1 MLKLGLSLTGTPHGG
16 ATAAGHPRVMRTQGY
31 SIGLMGCGH
40 VGAGMGG
47 TREENIRTC
56 LDWLQSHDD
65 LVALVGLGDLNE
77 SPNFEVGWGSWLSDP
92 EGGNLSPN
100 IARLPVIG
108 NHDTEIPWT
117 GPYDSTPAN
126 PHATIKSR
134 YPALFQ
140 GREWYKWDHGA
151 LRFIAL
157 NNLTDYLDSGGE
169 SMYYNCNP
177 PGSHYELNPD
187 HSGMTTEGSPQR
199 LFLASAMASSHPW
212 KIAGCH
218 RSLWA
223 PFDSDPRKLNRGM
236 RSAIR
241 SAVDSGLSLLAQ
253 ADIHVTS
260 FSGPWYPTE
269 PANEEYRQ
277 PGQCGVYSLTLAGG
291 YFLRDVDPNVL
302 PNPETTLHYASG
314 SETGHLHR
322 ISVALLRFIGDV
334 AELQIFEADDGTP
347 AGAVV
352 YRTTLIRNPGA

>member
-1 MLKLGLSLTGTPHGG
+1 MKLGLSLTRPTQGSGG
-16 ATAAGHPRVMRTQGY
+16 PRRPRVMRTSGY
-31 SIGLMGCGH
+31 AIGLMGCSHTG
-40 VGAGMGG
+40 VGMGG
-47 TREENIRTC
+47 NREANLRTC

-77 SPNFEVGWGSWLSDP
+77 SPNFEPGWSAWLDDP
-92 EGGNLSPN
+92 EGGNLASS
-100 IARLPVIG
+100 IMKLPVIG
-108 NHDTEIPWT
+108 NHDTEAPWL
-117 GPYDSTPAN
+117 GPYGSTPED

-140 GREWYKWDHGA
+140 GREWYRWDHGA

-157 NNLTDYLDSGGE
+157 NNLTDYLSDEAE
-169 SMYYNCNP
+169 SMYFNCNP
-177 PGSHYELNPD
+177 PGSQYELNPD
-187 HSGMTTEGSPQR
+187 HSGITVADSAQR
-199 LFLASAMASSHPW
+199 LFLAAAMTSAHPW

-218 RSLWA
+218 RAVWA
-223 PFDSDPRKLNRGM
+223 PFDSDPRKLHRSMRDALRG
-236 RSAIR
+236 AID
-241 SAVDSGLSLLAQ
+241 AGLSLLAQ

-260 FSGPWYPTE
+260 FSGPWYPTP

-291 YFLRDVDPNVL
+291 YAAREVDPDVL

-322 ISVALLRFIGDV
+322 VSVALLRFIGDV
-334 AELQIFEADDGTP
+334 ADLQIFEADDGVP

-352 YRTTLIRNPGA
+352 FRTTLIRNPGA